1 MLGVVEAQH
10 NLALEYMQGGAVK
23 KDQIK
28 ALSWFLH
35 AGACGFPHSKVP
47 PSITKY
53 NAGLILL
60 KGTDC
65 GKLKPNL
72 KGALVKFEEVQKKG
86 DIDATDIISRL
97 VVLLHKSDLERS
109 S

>member
-23 KDQIK
+23 KDEIK

-35 AGACGFPHSKVP
+35 AGACGFPHS
-47 PSITKY
+47 KY

-72 KGALVKFEEVQKKG
+72 KGALVKFEEVQKQG